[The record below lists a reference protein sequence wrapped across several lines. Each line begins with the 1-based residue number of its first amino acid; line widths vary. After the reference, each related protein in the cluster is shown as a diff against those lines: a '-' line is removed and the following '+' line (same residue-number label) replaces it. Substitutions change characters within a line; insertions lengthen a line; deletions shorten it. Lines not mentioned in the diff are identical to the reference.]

1 MAIDE
6 SRQIVVASCKR
17 KILVYQMREGI
28 SLSQTYVK
36 EIILSGILSYFSFL
50 ISWMQLSVCP
60 F

>member
-36 EIILSGILSYFSFL
+36 EIILSGILSSFSFL
-50 ISWMQLSVCP
+50 IS
-60 F
+60 